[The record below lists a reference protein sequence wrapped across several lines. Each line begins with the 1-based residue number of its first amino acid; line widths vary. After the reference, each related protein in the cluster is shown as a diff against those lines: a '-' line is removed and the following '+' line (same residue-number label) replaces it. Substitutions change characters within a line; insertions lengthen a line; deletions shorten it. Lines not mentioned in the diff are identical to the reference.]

1 MRCSF
6 TVVPTTAPVQ
16 LNAGKNL
23 LAMLQG
29 GAAAGQGG
37 AAKGLSVEELERGQ
51 GVGVGQTPAANADS
65 NQNKTLEQAFWDS
78 LVSKK

>member
-1 MRCSF
+1 MRPCKH
-6 TVVPTTAPVQ
+6 TGTPTGPPPR
-16 LNAGKNL
+16 LKRE
-23 LAMLQG
+23 G

-37 AAKGLSVEELERGQ
+37 TTKGLSVEELERGQ